1 MNTKNLALIGL
12 MSAVLCILGP
22 ISLPIPISPVPISLG
37 MLGVYLTVYILGM
50 KKGTISVCI
59 YLLLGLVGLPVF
71 TAFGSGIGKVLG
83 PTGGYLLGYI
93 FIALIFG
100 FFIDKWK
107 TNQVFIFLGMILG
120 TAVCYL
126 LGTARH
132 EFCCRSGSWCPAF
145 YSGGFGKNRPH
156 DAGSCAGAGGAVE
169 GRNPGDALGGEGA
182 GRLKVLKTS
191 AVILYNCAPFFC
203 RMEQSIWL
211 IVLTGFAFSLIIE
224 SMQYFWGTGISEAD
238 DLILNTL
245 GTFIRA
251 MLGRLKFFK
260 YFTDIL
266 YN

>member
-1 MNTKNLALIGL
+1 M
-12 MSAVLCILGP
+12 
-22 ISLPIPISPVPISLG
+22 
-37 MLGVYLTVYILGM
+37 
-50 KKGTISVCI
+50 
-59 YLLLGLVGLPVF
+59 
-71 TAFGSGIGKVLG
+71 
-83 PTGGYLLGYI
+83 
-93 FIALIFG
+93 
-100 FFIDKWK
+100 
-107 TNQVFIFLGMILG
+107 
-120 TAVCYL
+120 
-126 LGTARH
+126 
-132 EFCCRSGSWCPAF
+132 
-145 YSGGFGKNRPH
+145 
-156 DAGSCAGAGGAVE
+156 E
-169 GRNPGDALGGEGA
+169 GRNPGDTLGGEGA